1 MDNILILLI
10 GVFLGTSFGLLSYAF
25 LTLRKYGEMEDEI
38 QRLRATRIILKEEI
52 FRLERNY
59 KPTKPTPRKYR
70 SKKPRSGGKA

>member
-1 MDNILILLI
+1 MDNILTLLI
-10 GVFLGTSFGLLSYAF
+10 GVFLGTSFGIMSYAF

-38 QRLRATRIILKEEI
+38 QRLRATRQILKEEI
-52 FRLERNY
+52 FRLEKNY

>member
-1 MDNILILLI
+1 MNDILIFIIGVLI
-10 GVFLGTSFGLLSYAF
+10 GSSFGIMSYAF

-38 QRLRATRIILKEEI
+38 QRLRATRQILKEEI

-70 SKKPRSGGKA
+70 KKPKSIVKS

>member
-1 MDNILILLI
+1 MLVLLI
-10 GVFLGTSFGLLSYAF
+10 GVLLGSSFGLMSYAF

-38 QRLRATRIILKEEI
+38 QRLRATRQILKEEI
-52 FRLERNY
+52 FRLEKNY

>member
-1 MDNILILLI
+1 MNNMLVLLI
-10 GVFLGTSFGLLSYAF
+10 GVLLGSSFGLMSYAF

-38 QRLRATRIILKEEI
+38 QRLRATRQILKEEI
-52 FRLERNY
+52 FRLEKNY

>member
-38 QRLRATRIILKEEI
+38 QRLRATRQILKEEI

>member
-25 LTLRKYGEMEDEI
+25 LTVRKYGEMEDEI

>member
-52 FRLERNY
+52 FRFERNY
-59 KPTKPTPRKYR
+59 KPTKTTPRKYR